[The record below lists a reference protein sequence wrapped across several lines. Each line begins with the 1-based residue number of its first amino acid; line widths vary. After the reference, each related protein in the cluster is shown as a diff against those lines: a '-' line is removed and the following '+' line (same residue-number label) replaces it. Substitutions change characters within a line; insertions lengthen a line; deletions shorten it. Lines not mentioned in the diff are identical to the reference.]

1 MSVSADNFDKLST
14 KIDEAKRSIRAA
26 VSESEAEVKTKV
38 EEARKHSDD
47 LAADLGAKARASAG
61 ESSDH
66 WQQIQSDWER
76 HRRDVRRRI
85 DQAQANRDLDS
96 AE

>member
-38 EEARKHSDD
+38 
-47 LAADLGAKARASAG
+47 
-61 ESSDH
+61 
-66 WQQIQSDWER
+66 
-76 HRRDVRRRI
+76 
-85 DQAQANRDLDS
+85 
-96 AE
+96 